1 MSAQGSPSSL
11 PPRPPGTSGGN
22 KFLLPAVLVGVGLV
36 ALIAFKKCGSQP
48 QTGPNPIATV
58 IVPSGPPTT
67 SKVDEVPLP
76 PPVEDAAPAPT
87 ATAKPTGTGVAF
99 DACAVKSCNGTIT
112 AELEN
117 ALALRVKQARR
128 CYDQALANDP
138 TLQGRVELAVKVAS
152 NGQVCGASVAS
163 NDLSDPNV
171 ASCMAGVFRQSLHFP
186 TPKGGCV
193 ETKIPIALKVR

>member
-1 MSAQGSPSSL
+1 MSQGSPSSL
-11 PPRPPGTSGGN
+11 PPQPPGTGGGG
-22 KFLLPAVLVGVGLV
+22 KLLVPAVLVAVAIV
-36 ALIAFKKCGSQP
+36 ALIGFKKCGGGATTTP
-48 QTGPNPIATV
+48 GPVATV
-58 IVPSGPPTT
+58 VIPSGPPTV
-67 SKVDEVPLP
+67 SRVDEVPLP

-87 ATAKPTGTGVAF
+87 ATAKPAGTGVAF
-99 DACAVKSCNGTIT
+99 DACAVKSCSGTIT

-128 CYDQALANDP
+128 CYDQALAQDP
-138 TLQGRVELAVKVAS
+138 TLQGRVELNVKVAS

-171 ASCMAGVFRQSLHFP
+171 ANCMAGVFRQSLHFP